1 MMADSVSTEKTMKLD
16 LTRTERSVSARR
28 ELRSVIR
35 KLRDC
40 YLRSAYHPERAWR
53 GQSSGRPVLQP
64 MVDADGVWCI
74 ACIAKERKML
84 VREVRGLAESDG
96 NAEILFA
103 ESSPRHVLER
113 RIIESTEVDE
123 RLIVT
128 LDMSV
133 LSSDSVVEV
142 VEKVRGAGNVGME
155 FHGGYAMGGN
165 WLPEF
170 MQQNLSLDAPGRY
183 SPPEHDELEIEAWR
197 WRIGRWRSEYE
208 HSRHWGVWGKEWGPS
223 RRLSTSE
230 VAKFRAAMPFGPL
243 SLDECESFAIRF
255 QSHPRTILKIAQAR
269 LYAQTAACPPD
280 HPLWRALYED
290 GVPKRKSHSSSH
302 ADSLR
307 QEAQRYRDEIGEAQ
321 DWKCR
326 CCGVDVS
333 DRSKSAID
341 HIMPISSG
349 GTSERSNLQLLCRR
363 CNGSKAAF
371 EPSAELEER
380 MARRVKGEGMMS
392 EFTREMN
399 GASSCGEM
407 EVILSRYE
415 ADVRAFVGSFYYAS
429 VFETL
434 RSRARMMPDY
444 PGSIWYYDAPVV
456 HCVLLMKDVELCV
469 ARGPERRGRRKTS
482 VIEDVSCYLCQAEVD
497 ELREGMDIHYV
508 EWFRADELCT
518 DGWQSSGLATR
529 DLRIVSCESCRTV
542 LESSVSGGSEVLKRG
557 R

>member
-1 MMADSVSTEKTMKLD
+1 MMADSVSSDKTMKLN

-35 KLRDC
+35 KLREC

-64 MVDADGVWCI
+64 VVDADGVWCI
-74 ACIAKERKML
+74 ACIAKERQML

-113 RIIESTEVDE
+113 RIIESTEVDGW
-123 RLIVT
+123 LIVT

-142 VEKVRGAGNVGME
+142 EEKVRGAGNVGME
-155 FHGGYAMGGN
+155 SHSGYAMGGN

-197 WRIGRWRSEYE
+197 WKIGRWRSEYE
-208 HSRHWGVWGKEWGPS
+208 HSEHSRHRGVWGKEWGRY
-223 RRLSTSE
+223 RRLSTSD
-230 VAKFRAAMPFGPL
+230 VAKLRAAMPFGPL

-255 QSHPRTILKIAQAR
+255 ETDPGTILKIAQGR
-269 LYAQTAACPPD
+269 QC
-280 HPLWRALYED
+280 
-290 GVPKRKSHSSSH
+290 VPKRKSHSSRH
-302 ADSLR
+302 ADRVRRNS
-307 QEAQRYRDEIGEAQ
+307 QRYRPELGEAQ
-321 DWKCR
+321 DWKCKY
-326 CCGVDVS
+326 CGVDVS
-333 DRSKSAID
+333 DRSKSVID

-349 GTSERSNLQLLCRR
+349 GTEERSNLQLLCRR
-363 CNGSKAAF
+363 CNASKAAF
-371 EPSAELEER
+371 EPSAELEEG

-399 GASSCGEM
+399 GASSCVEM

-415 ADVRAFVGSFYYAS
+415 AGVRAFVRSLYPNVLEA
-429 VFETL
+429 L
-434 RSRARMMPDY
+434 RGRARMMPDY
-444 PGSIWYYDAPVV
+444 RGSIWYYDAPVV
-456 HCVLLMKDVELCV
+456 HCVLSMLDVELCV
-469 ARGPERRGRRKTS
+469 AGGAGRRGGGKTS
-482 VIEDVSCYLCQAEVD
+482 VIEDVSCYLCQAVVD
-497 ELREGMDIHYV
+497 ELREGIDIHYV
-508 EWFRADELCT
+508 KGFWANKLCA
-518 DGWQSSGLATR
+518 DGWQSSGLATC
-529 DLRIVSCESCRTV
+529 DLRMVSCESCRS
-542 LESSVSGGSEVLKRG
+542 LMH
-557 R
+557 